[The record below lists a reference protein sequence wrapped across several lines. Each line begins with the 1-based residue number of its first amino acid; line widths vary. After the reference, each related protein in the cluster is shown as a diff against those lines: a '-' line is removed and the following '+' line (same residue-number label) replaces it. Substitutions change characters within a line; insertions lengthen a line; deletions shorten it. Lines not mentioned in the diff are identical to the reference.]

1 MQDENSEVIVEEI
14 VEEVESP
21 VLEVEDQ
28 EIELAVVPRRRYLT
42 IFEKISNYLGMFAI
56 FLLPVLFY
64 PSSDLSIEV
73 FKKFIFGFAL
83 ITAIILGLLAKLE
96 DGRFSLIKS
105 RLIFSSFLLAVIYF
119 LSSLASS
126 DVSRSLFGF
135 GYETGTFISV
145 VIFFFAIVIGSTIFE
160 REKNVRLFLQTLVGV
175 GILAFVLKIFHLYF
189 PGVGSLGGAFNLPNE
204 NLIGK
209 WNDLGIYFS
218 LSALISLCVLE
229 FKTLVG
235 YSRPLAKA
243 GVVVSLLGMAIVNFS
258 MSWYMIGIFALFIL
272 VYKIAFGAAS
282 GLSIWSKLMKPSVGV
297 IIFAL
302 LFIFMGQ
309 ADRPIGKIVSA
320 FQESKKINTLEARPS
335 FAATI
340 DVTRAVFLKDPIFGS
355 GPNSFESEWR
365 ISRPESVNETIF
377 WNRDFSAG
385 YGYIPTALATVG
397 IAGLIAWIIFLL
409 TYLVTGIRA
418 VSLASVEGGAKA
430 ELMTLFISGLYL
442 FVFATIYVPDNALLG
457 VAFSLVGA
465 FVGLLS
471 YYGYYSKREYSI
483 AGSSRYRFI
492 AVIVLVLVILS
503 GVTADYT
510 YAKKFLATRNF
521 QSAFYVANDRGN
533 IEKAIGILD
542 RAIALD
548 DQDLY
553 QRSRAELLIVR
564 LNQILSDDSASADKL
579 RSQFQDVL
587 SRAIESANQAVKL
600 DPKNQSNYIV
610 LGRVYES
617 IVSLKIEGAYEA
629 SKSAYD
635 QSYNLAGKSPVVDL
649 SLARLEFLKGNVKK
663 AREHISKAL
672 TKKTNFTEA
681 FYLLSQIEAKEGNL
695 VKAITN
701 AEQVVVLAP
710 GDVGVIFQLGFLRY
724 LNKDYKGAGAALE
737 RAVELNS
744 DFSNA
749 RYFLGLSYSKLGM
762 KDQAVAQFEKIK
774 ISNPDNT
781 EVQKILA
788 NLYQNRPA
796 LEGLVEPEGSRTLPV
811 KEDR

>member
-1 MQDENSEVIVEEI
+1 M
-14 VEEVESP
+14 
-21 VLEVEDQ
+21 
-28 EIELAVVPRRRYLT
+28 
-42 IFEKISNYLGMFAI
+42 
-56 FLLPVLFY
+56 
-64 PSSDLSIEV
+64 
-73 FKKFIFGFAL
+73 
-83 ITAIILGLLAKLE
+83 
-96 DGRFSLIKS
+96 
-105 RLIFSSFLLAVIYF
+105 
-119 LSSLASS
+119 
-126 DVSRSLFGF
+126 
-135 GYETGTFISV
+135 
-145 VIFFFAIVIGSTIFE
+145 
-160 REKNVRLFLQTLVGV
+160 
-175 GILAFVLKIFHLYF
+175 
-189 PGVGSLGGAFNLPNE
+189 
-204 NLIGK
+204 
-209 WNDLGIYFS
+209 
-218 LSALISLCVLE
+218 
-229 FKTLVG
+229 
-235 YSRPLAKA
+235 
-243 GVVVSLLGMAIVNFS
+243 
-258 MSWYMIGIFALFIL
+258 
-272 VYKIAFGAAS
+272 
-282 GLSIWSKLMKPSVGV
+282 
-297 IIFAL
+297 
-302 LFIFMGQ
+302 
-309 ADRPIGKIVSA
+309 
-320 FQESKKINTLEARPS
+320 
-335 FAATI
+335 
-340 DVTRAVFLKDPIFGS
+340 
-355 GPNSFESEWR
+355 
-365 ISRPESVNETIF
+365 
-377 WNRDFSAG
+377 
-385 YGYIPTALATVG
+385 
-397 IAGLIAWIIFLL
+397 
-409 TYLVTGIRA
+409 
-418 VSLASVEGGAKA
+418 
-430 ELMTLFISGLYL
+430 
-442 FVFATIYVPDNALLG
+442 LG

-710 GDVGVIFQLGFLRY
+710 GDVGVIFSS
-724 LNKDYKGAGAALE
+724 
-737 RAVELNS
+737 V
-744 DFSNA
+744 FS
-749 RYFLGLSYSKLGM
+749 LSK
-762 KDQAVAQFEKIK
+762 
-774 ISNPDNT
+774 
-781 EVQKILA
+781 
-788 NLYQNRPA
+788 
-796 LEGLVEPEGSRTLPV
+796 
-811 KEDR
+811 